1 MKVLYRDVVTMTT
14 RKPRIGEENGK
25 DYHFQTEDNFLKMI
39 EENMFVEHVSFSGN
53 RYGLPKTSIQPKKDE
68 IMVLIVEDKGY
79 TNIKNFQKENPWLKV
94 KTIFLDIEQSILKEN
109 MLKRGDSLEMIEKR
123 ISTDNISKNFNK
135 LLIKKKDTSDILI
148 IKELLNLELL
158 KTKVEKFILP
168 DTNLL
173 LLVGPSGSG
182 KDSLKNHLLER

>member
-1 MKVLYRDVVTMTT
+1 
-14 RKPRIGEENGK
+14 
-25 DYHFQTEDNFLKMI
+25 
-39 EENMFVEHVSFSGN
+39 
-53 RYGLPKTSIQPKKDE
+53 
-68 IMVLIVEDKGY
+68 
-79 TNIKNFQKENPWLKV
+79 
-94 KTIFLDIEQSILKEN
+94 